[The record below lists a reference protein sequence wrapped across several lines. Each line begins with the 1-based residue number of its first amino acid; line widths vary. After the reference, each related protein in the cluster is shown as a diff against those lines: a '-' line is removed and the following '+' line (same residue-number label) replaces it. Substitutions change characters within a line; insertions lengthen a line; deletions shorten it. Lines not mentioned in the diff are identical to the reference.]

1 MKTTATTEEVSSHPG
16 EKGVGS
22 QKWRR
27 NSLLCRRK
35 TDGGLEKRLANLWSR
50 TENHKNRPTLV
61 VGKKPNGKSQMKRDM
76 ELIREILQRAES
88 LEFVGDEPYERYW
101 ARTPAEAYQIALMK
115 DFGLVEADV
124 ETTCGIP
131 SRATIVRLTWAGH
144 DFLDS
149 SRDSKIW
156 KLAKEHIIKP
166 GVSCVVFNSG
176 RVSKTGNAPENFW
189 SRAGRECFTNNNGSL
204 KFNSAIRLIV
214 LASNQV
220 AYCHGSFC
228 REASL

>member
-1 MKTTATTEEVSSHPG
+1 MPPNTPPTLGKNRWRIEKMNCKIMKQTEND
-16 EKGVGS
+16 
-22 QKWRR
+22 Q
-27 NSLLCRRK
+27 
-35 TDGGLEKRLANLWSR
+35 
-50 TENHKNRPTLV
+50 NHKNQSTPV

-166 GVSCVVFNSG
+166 GVSWSFSILVEFLKQEMHRKIFGAVPG
-176 RVSKTGNAPENFW
+176 ENALQTTT
-189 SRAGRECFTNNNGSL
+189 A
-204 KFNSAIRLIV
+204 V
-214 LASNQV
+214 
-220 AYCHGSFC
+220 
-228 REASL
+228 